1 MKKLLIFDALLS
13 QNGDNLPEIHLRKDE
28 IGISIEMLENAEQN
42 GFEPGTFFLVSDGKF
57 TLGKT
62 SAFAQPTI
70 SNEGWPYD
78 IVFDFPAYEPNKILM
93 RTVLPDIGSK
103 NGLLNY
109 TPIVITIEVE
119 ETITPIEEICLN
131 KAKNVFLKNGISPD
145 KFLK

>member
-28 IGISIEMLENAEQN
+28 IGITIEMLQNSENTGN
-42 GFEPGTFFLVSDGKF
+42 EPGTFFLVSDEKF

-62 SAFAQPTI
+62 NAFSQPTI
-70 SNEGWPYD
+70 SSEGWPYY
-78 IVFDFPAYEPNKILM
+78 IAFDFSAYEPNKILM
-93 RTVLPDIGSK
+93 QTVLPNIGPR

-109 TPIVITIEVE
+109 TPIVITVEVE

-131 KAKNVFLKNGISPD
+131 KAKNLFIKNGISPD